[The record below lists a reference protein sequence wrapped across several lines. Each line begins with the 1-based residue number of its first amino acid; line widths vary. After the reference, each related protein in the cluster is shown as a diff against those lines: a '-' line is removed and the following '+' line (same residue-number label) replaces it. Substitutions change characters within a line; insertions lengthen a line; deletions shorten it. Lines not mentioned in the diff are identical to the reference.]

1 MQLSIE
7 AAQMALEQE
16 MPVDTAGEVW
26 GLNGCWVMTAAVS
39 YS

>member
-16 MPVDTAGEVW
+16 MPVDTAGEAW
-26 GLNGCWVMTAAVS
+26 GLNG
-39 YS
+39 